1 MFAPRADIYLAF
13 RLQLTTKTIVIT
25 LLYSAALPICYIFC
39 ATFMWVSMWID
50 RYNLLRRLVPPPRS
64 PDALISLILRV
75 IFPVAIS
82 LHLLASVMFYSFEL
96 GLISADPPCEAGEQP
111 VVCRLA
117 SDPHRAPCQTAH
129 TVAQAERAMGIIW
142 LSLGVWGAMLA
153 FYVTR
158 EARRK
163 EDQGIHLINNDLVA
177 SYLDVITVQQDV
189 KSQVLAEPT
198 PTLTLTLDS
207 PEP

>member
-1 MFAPRADIYLAF
+1 
-13 RLQLTTKTIVIT
+13 
-25 LLYSAALPICYIFC
+25 
-39 ATFMWVSMWID
+39 MWID

-75 IFPVAIS
+75 IFPMAIS
-82 LHLLASVMFYSFEL
+82 LHLLASAMFYSFEL
-96 GLISADPPCEAGEQP
+96 ALISADPPCEAGEQP

-117 SDPHRAPCQTAH
+117 SDPHLAPCQTAR

-142 LSLGVWGAMLA
+142 LSLCVWGAMLA

-163 EDQGIHLINNDLVA
+163 EDGTLTLP
-177 SYLDVITVQQDV
+177 L
-189 KSQVLAEPT
+189 
-198 PTLTLTLDS
+198 TLTLTSHLS
-207 PEP
+207 PSPLTFHPHPSPLTAHHSPLTTHHSPLTFHPHQACRWSGSPGGRTRVSSVQCT